1 MLDSRIIDISERES
15 LPLWTVIFLT
25 FIYEDQLEFIEKIYN
40 ENFLEYSSHVTILEK
55 RGLVKKHGFDV
66 KDFTLRKAG
75 EDLLKKYLGK
85 KAKKTPSDVK
95 LWIDNW
101 RQLFPAGVNSAGY
114 RYRGEKMEV
123 LKKMIKFVNS
133 YDYTKEEIFKA
144 TENYV
149 KRFALRGYAY
159 MQQAHYF
166 IEKQGTGSTLAAE
179 CEGLRE
185 KPQNK
190 ENEQR
195 GYGRTIR

>member
-1 MLDSRIIDISERES
+1 MLDNRIIDLSERES
-15 LPLWTVIFLT
+15 LPLWTTIFLT
-25 FIYEDQLEFIEKIYN
+25 FIYEDQLEFIEKLYN
-40 ENFLEYSSHVTILEK
+40 ENFIEYNRHVDILEK

-75 EDLLKKYLGK
+75 EDILQKYLGK
-85 KAKKTPSDVK
+85 KRKKTQTDVNM
-95 LWIDNW
+95 WIEEW
-101 RQLFPAGVNSAGY
+101 RKIFPGGVNSGGY
-114 RYRGEKMEV
+114 RYRGERMEV
-123 LKKMIKFVNS
+123 LKKMTKFVNS

-166 IEKQGTGSTLAAE
+166 IDKQGTGSSLAAE
-179 CEGLRE
+179 CEAVRE